1 MSTRS
6 RIEMESHKDP
16 RTLEREIDAKR
27 AEISG
32 TVAALENK
40 LSPGE
45 IFERVLGFARGNGRE
60 FADNLSASVKANPV
74 PMLLTGVGLAW
85 MMVNQQRGP
94 EASRYYYR
102 EDSVGTGVYGT
113 ATYGDDSASGVRAKA
128 GELRDRASGSM
139 ESAKAKLGSA
149 RDSMSD
155 QAHRAGDA
163 MHRAGSS
170 VRRHAGEA
178 REGLDS
184 MLREQP
190 LAVAAI
196 GIALGALFGGM
207 LPPTRREDELMGS
220 AADRARRMAR
230 EKAEEAR
237 DMATEKATEAA
248 SKGLDRANERLAQQG
263 SNGQAGSTGSSTGT
277 GSAASY

>member
-16 RTLEREIDAKR
+16 HTLEREIDAKR

-60 FADNLSASVKANPV
+60 FADNLGASVKANPV
-74 PMLLTGVGLAW
+74 PMMLTGIGLAW

-94 EASRYYYR
+94 EASRYYYSD
-102 EDSVGTGVYGT
+102 ESVGTGVYG
-113 ATYGDDSASGVRAKA
+113 SESHGVRARA
-128 GELRDRASGSM
+128 GELRDRASGSLHA
-139 ESAKAKLGSA
+139 AKDKLGSA
-149 RDSMSD
+149 RDSVSG

-163 MHRAGSS
+163 MHRAGTS

-196 GIALGALFGGM
+196 GIALGAMVGAM

-220 AADRARRMAR
+220 AADRARGLAKD
-230 EKAEEAR
+230 KAS
-237 DMATEKATEAA
+237 TLAA
-248 SKGLDRANERLAQQG
+248 DGLDRANQRLAQQSTG
-263 SNGQAGSTGSSTGT
+263 SDGSRPSNGQGSHAGSSGASGTTGSS
-277 GSAASY
+277 AAY